1 MMKIIVVKDDGSISV
16 TENVLDYN
24 LIDVDL
30 IQKIAAD
37 DFETELSQDE
47 IEEVEDSLSSWDEL
61 PDLYQLQG
69 IIQDVIDDREQL

>member
-1 MMKIIVVKDDGSISV
+1 MMKVIVVKDDGSISV

-69 IIQDVIDDREQL
+69 IIQDVIDDRE

>member
-69 IIQDVIDDREQL
+69 LIQDIIDDRE

>member
-69 IIQDVIDDREQL
+69 IIQDVIDDRE

>member
-47 IEEVEDSLSSWDEL
+47 IEEVENSLSSWDEL

-69 IIQDVIDDREQL
+69 IIQDVIDDRE

>member
-37 DFETELSQDE
+37 NFETELSQDE

-69 IIQDVIDDREQL
+69 IIQDVIDDRE

>member
-16 TENVLDYN
+16 TGNVLDYN

-69 IIQDVIDDREQL
+69 IIQDVIDDRE

>member
-1 MMKIIVVKDDGSISV
+1 MMKVIVVKDDGSISV

-47 IEEVEDSLSSWDEL
+47 IEEVENSLSSWDEL

-69 IIQDVIDDREQL
+69 IIQDVIDDRE